1 MEDPEL
7 IREMQELVM
16 RGEGVASV
24 LQLAADRLGPAA
36 PIPMI
41 ANLMAAFGLT
51 IPVAKHLVGWRGFSR
66 GGLSDDAVEEI
77 AGGALRAWREARET
91 KA

>member
-1 MEDPEL
+1 M
-7 IREMQELVM
+7 
-16 RGEGVASV
+16 
-24 LQLAADRLGPAA
+24 LQLAADRLGPSA

-51 IPVAKHLVGWRGFSR
+51 IPVGKHLVGWRGFTKGS
-66 GGLSDDAVEEI
+66 LSDDEVEEI
-77 AGGALRAWREARET
+77 AGDALRAWREAQET